1 MWPEATA
8 LIAQVWGEGVYAE
21 RGVPS
26 QGDPE
31 DANTLGLAEI
41 LVADLRLEIG
51 MELGCWEERK
61 S

>member
-1 MWPEATA
+1 MWR
-8 LIAQVWGEGVYAE
+8 EGVYAE

-41 LVADLRLEIG
+41 LGADLRLEIG
-51 MELGCWEERK
+51 MELGCWQERK